1 MENKVAGR
9 IVENENIIFTKPAV
23 NRLTRHF
30 PKSAILF
37 SFRFVSPVRDDRTN
51 EDE

>member
-1 MENKVAGR
+1 MENKVVGR
-9 IVENENIIFTKPAV
+9 IVENENIIFRKLAV
-23 NRLTRHF
+23 NRFTGRF